1 MSTPLPSIDLYRKV
15 RGAFIAQGKSLKGWC
30 QDNGTHLSNARSAL
44 TGNWDGPKG
53 RAMRSRI
60 VKAAGIEKGA

>member
-1 MSTPLPSIDLYRKV
+1 MASPLPSIDLYRQV

-30 QDNGTHLSNARSAL
+30 RDNGTHLSNARSAL

-53 RAMRSRI
+53 REMRQRLI
-60 VKAAGIEKGA
+60 KAAGIRSNP